1 MFAELFA
8 AESSRRW
15 QVNHSYFSP
24 MSELCEMQVDLS
36 APSQKVALRLGRA
49 DSERVVCSRLSDS
62 RARRSDGGE
71 RVELYTGKTGG
82 NERGGGAF
90 SRALVSDRRE
100 QARREELKM
109 LDRATILKDWPL
121 AILDPGYQRLNVR
134 IAFIGSL
141 RDNDVDAVVPFRK
154 RSLPFLRHLENF

>member
-1 MFAELFA
+1 MFAQLFA

-15 QVNHSYFSP
+15 QVNHPYFSP
-24 MSELCEMQVDLS
+24 MSELREMQVDLS

-49 DSERVVCSRLSDS
+49 DSERVVCCRLSDS

-90 SRALVSDRRE
+90 SRALLSDRRE
-100 QARREELKM
+100 QDRREELKM
-109 LDRATILKDWPL
+109 LDRATILKDCPL
-121 AILDPGYQRLNVR
+121 AILDQGYQRLNVR

-141 RDNDVDAVVPFRK
+141 RNNDVDAVVLFVKGRCH
-154 RSLPFLRHLENF
+154 F

>member
-1 MFAELFA
+1 MFAQLFA

-15 QVNHSYFSP
+15 QVNHPYFSP

-49 DSERVVCSRLSDS
+49 DSERVVCARLSDS
-62 RARRSDGGE
+62 RARRSNGGS
-71 RVELYTGKTGG
+71 ELNYTPGKRGETS
-82 NERGGGAF
+82 GGGAF
-90 SRALVSDRRE
+90 SRALLSDRRE
-100 QARREELKM
+100 QDRREELQM

-121 AILDPGYQRLNVR
+121 AILDQGYLRLNVR
-134 IAFIGSL
+134 IAFTGSL
-141 RDNDVDAVVPFRK
+141 RNNDVDAVVPFRK